1 MSMTKCSIAREFL
14 LLGIGLSLLIS
25 GCGEPAETGVDRKA
39 ERDRVKQ
46 VNVRRVDSAGPQGSV
61 EYVGTLSANLK
72 ARVFSEL
79 GGTIERLLFEKG
91 DSVSKGDLLAEV
103 GTRSFRLNVQQA
115 EATLEAAKS
124 QMEKLKKGSRPQEIQ
139 IARAALEE
147 AEAAFFEAEKDF
159 KRIKGLYDI
168 RAVSNREYDG
178 AVGKLDTAKARMD
191 SASQQL
197 VLALKGPRV
206 EDIKNAR
213 ANLDQAMAQLGLAKE
228 QLRKSR
234 LHAPCNGIIAFRDL
248 EEGEV
253 VPPGAV
259 ITQVV
264 DLSRLKI
271 RVSLGERDLRV
282 LERNKSFPFSIDA
295 IPGKEFLGR
304 FIFLSPTADPVTR
317 SFPVELLI
325 EETDPRM
332 ADGMTVRIRFPI
344 ADEKRTTKVPSAWLS
359 EEAGKIG
366 LYIVNDG
373 KALFREVVLG
383 NYYDQRVEIL
393 SGLSD
398 KELVITNPSGL
409 KTGDPVR
416 YSQ

>member
-1 MSMTKCSIAREFL
+1 MTKCSIPRELL
-14 LLGIGLSLLIS
+14 LLGIGLALLLS
-25 GCGEPAETGVDRKA
+25 GCGEPAETGVDRKT

-91 DSVSKGDLLAEV
+91 DSVNKGDLLAEV

-124 QMEKLKKGSRPQEIQ
+124 QMEKLEKGSRPQEIQ
-139 IARAALEE
+139 IARAGLEE

-159 KRIKGLYDI
+159 KRIKELYDI

-191 SASQQL
+191 SARQHL

-228 QLRKSR
+228 ELWKSR

-317 SFPVELLI
+317 SFPVELVI

-344 ADEKRTTKVPSAWLS
+344 VDEKKTTKVPSAWLS
-359 EEAGKIG
+359 EEEGKIG

-398 KELVITNPSGL
+398 KDLVITNPSGL
-409 KTGDPVR
+409 KTGDPLR